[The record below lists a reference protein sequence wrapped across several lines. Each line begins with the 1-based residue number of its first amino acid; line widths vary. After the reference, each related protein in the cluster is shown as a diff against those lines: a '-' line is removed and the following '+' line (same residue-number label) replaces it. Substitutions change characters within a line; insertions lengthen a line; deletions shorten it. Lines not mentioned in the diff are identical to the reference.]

1 MLVWMGCSLGG
12 TLERREAQNCMDVE
26 LGAWI
31 NCRFD
36 PWISKTCLNTTVFL
50 PGWKSMVRTPIPNLY
65 IRLDDTIYYI
75 RHVKFAMA

>member
-1 MLVWMGCSLGG
+1 MVWMRRSLGG
-12 TLERREAQNCMDVE
+12 ILERREAQNCMDVE

-36 PWISKTCLNTTVFL
+36 CMDPWISKTYLNTTVFL

-65 IRLDDTIYYI
+65 IRLDTIQIFTY
-75 RHVKFAMA
+75 AM